1 MNLKNIMA
9 VTMGDPYGIGPEV
22 IVKAIYEEK
31 KHDDILIVGDY
42 AVIKRAKDLF
52 APGIGFY
59 PVKDIE
65 DIDFASAGV
74 PVIDL
79 DKISLDDGL
88 KGRGPTAEGGRISIH
103 FIRYAVE
110 LTLKGRVAAVITGP
124 ISKEAIHMAGYP
136 YAGHTE
142 FLAELT
148 KTERFAM
155 MLVGGPLRVIL
166 VTTHCSLSSVPRI
179 INKERIYNVL
189 RLSHEWWKR
198 FLGYSPR
205 LAVAALNPHGSEGG
219 IFGNEEELYIIPAIE
234 LAREEG
240 IIVTGPYPADTLFY
254 HARDG
259 RYDAVVVM
267 YHDQGLIPLKMI
279 SFGKGVN
286 CTLGLPII
294 RTSVDHGT
302 GFDIAWKGR
311 ADPSSL
317 KEAIG
322 MARNLVH
329 RKWGLEDGKKANR
342 NIV

>member
-1 MNLKNIMA
+1 MNKKNIMA
-9 VTMGDPYGIGPEV
+9 ITMGDPYGIGPEV
-22 IVKAIYEEK
+22 MVKAIYEEK
-31 KHDDILIVGDY
+31 KTNDLLVVGDY
-42 AVIKRAKDLF
+42 AVLKRAKGLF
-52 APGIGFY
+52 ASGIEFY
-59 PVKDIE
+59 PIKSFKDINH
-65 DIDFASAGV
+65 ASSGI
-74 PVIDL
+74 PVVDL
-79 DKISLDDGL
+79 DKICIEEGL
-88 KGRGPTAEGGRISIH
+88 EDRGPTAEGGRVSIH
-103 FIRYAVE
+103 FIRFAVE
-110 LTLKGRVAAVITGP
+110 MALKGQVSAVITAP

-148 KTERFAM
+148 KTQRFAM

-166 VTTHCSLSSVPRI
+166 VTTHCALASVPKI
-179 INKERIYNVL
+179 MSKERIYNVL
-189 RLSHEWWKR
+189 KLSHEWWRK

-205 LAVAALNPHGSEGG
+205 LAVAALNPHGGEGG
-219 IFGNEEELYIIPAIE
+219 IFGQEEKIHIRPAIE
-234 LAREEG
+234 RAREEG
-240 IIVTGPYPADTLFY
+240 IMVTGPYPADTLFY
-254 HARDG
+254 YAKDG

-302 GFDIAWKGR
+302 GYDIAWKGR

-317 KEAIG
+317 KEAIR
-322 MARNLVH
+322 MARDLVH
-329 RKWGLEDGKKANR
+329 RKWKLKDGKEINK